1 MKMIHVSSK
10 LYSKNS
16 KKNRQRHTQREVKNG
31 MEVVKSKNN
40 SVSVYKTEQIKRCGQ
55 FMN

>member
-10 LYSKNS
+10 FYSKNS

-31 MEVVKSKNN
+31 MEVVKSKN
-40 SVSVYKTEQIKRCGQ
+40 SVSVYKTEQITIYD
-55 FMN
+55 FN

>member
-1 MKMIHVSSK
+1 MIHVSSK
-10 LYSKNS
+10 FYSKNS
-16 KKNRQRHTQREVKNG
+16 KKNKQRHTQREEKNG